1 MLTHGIIKKSQKT
14 PKKEIERAENYRL
27 DYLRRKKMSG
37 LEKYIDKRE
46 KNSPGFKKELNEE
59 YENLRIGLMIKELR
73 LKKGITQ
80 EELAKKLHTTK
91 SAISRLENHAESI
104 RLATLE
110 KVAKVL
116 GKEVRIS
123 FV

>member
-1 MLTHGIIKKSQKT
+1 MSD
-14 PKKEIERAENYRL
+14 L
-27 DYLRRKKMSG
+27 D
-37 LEKYIDKRE
+37 KYIEKRE
-46 KNSPGFKKELNEE
+46 KKKPGFKQEVNEE
-59 YENLRIGLMIKELR
+59 YENLKIGLMIKELR
-73 LKKGITQ
+73 LEKGITQ
-80 EELAKKLHTTK
+80 EELAEKLHTTK